1 VRNDSTAMRTVAIL
15 TLTFLPAT
23 FVSVRTMKRYA
34 LRPRIRALLLAYN
47 VLGYFQYQF
56 LQLHSYH
63 RVRQTIVDRIGQILD
78 LLDICYSSHDC
89 HNHTLVYLAAPIRLK
104 VRLIR
109 GLLLEDSLSRR
120 TVRARISIWLRCHD
134 WIIGRC
140 QACILGHFFY
150 GLPGCLFL

>member
-1 VRNDSTAMRTVAIL
+1 
-15 TLTFLPAT
+15 
-23 FVSVRTMKRYA
+23 MKRHA
-34 LRPRIRALLLAYN
+34 LRPHIRALLLAYN

-63 RVRQTIVDRIGQILD
+63 PVRQTIVDRIGQILD

-89 HNHTLVYLAAPIRLK
+89 HNRTLVYLAAPVRLK

-109 GLLLEDSLSRR
+109 GLLLEDSLSGHM
-120 TVRARISIWLRCHD
+120 VRARMSIWLRCYD
-134 WIIGRC
+134 WMIGRC
-140 QACILGHFFY
+140 QAYILGYFPK